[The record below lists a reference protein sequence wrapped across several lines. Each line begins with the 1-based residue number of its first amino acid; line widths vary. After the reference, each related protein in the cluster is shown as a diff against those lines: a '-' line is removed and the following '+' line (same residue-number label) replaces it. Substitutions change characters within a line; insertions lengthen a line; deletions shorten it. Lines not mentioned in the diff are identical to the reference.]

1 MKAGLRMMAVVLAL
15 VAAGATAFAQP
26 SPRGPRRGEPGV
38 PMMPQRDDPEQ
49 LRQFRGPPEMPRH
62 GRMMNMSPEER
73 RQLRRDIHEAGKDL
87 YREPPGRGPRRP
99 PPQQ

>member
-1 MKAGLRMMAVVLAL
+1 MKAGPRLIAIMLAL
-15 VAAGATAFAQP
+15 MAAAATAFAQP
-26 SPRGPRRGEPGV
+26 SPQGPRRGEPGM
-38 PMMPQRDDPEQ
+38 PMMPQRDGQEQ
-49 LRQFRGPPEMPRH
+49 RQFRGPPEMPHR

-99 PPQQ
+99 PPQQQ